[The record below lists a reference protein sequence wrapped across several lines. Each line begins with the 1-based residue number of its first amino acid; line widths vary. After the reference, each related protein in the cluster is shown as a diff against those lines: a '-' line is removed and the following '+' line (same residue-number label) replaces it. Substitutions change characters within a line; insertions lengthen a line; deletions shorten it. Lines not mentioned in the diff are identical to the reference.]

1 MKPVQ
6 SSRGQRNQAMDRLT
20 ALLLDD
26 RSINFYIAVMTS
38 PKKSELTRSRILC
51 EGRALVLA
59 QGFGGLGLTELL
71 TAAGVPKGSFYYYF
85 ASKEAFGCDM
95 LNAYVGDYL
104 AALDAII
111 ARPLPANERLDS
123 FFRAALEGDAGS
135 MADRCLV
142 VKLAAEIADLSEDMR
157 QILDEGVT
165 AVCDRLAR
173 LLREGA
179 DDGSIVPQDDPG
191 SAAALLYSQWLGAAI
206 IAKLSRRPQPLEQ
219 ALADT
224 RRRFFA

>member
-1 MKPVQ
+1 MTAMT
-6 SSRGQRNQAMDRLT
+6 QA
-20 ALLLDD
+20 
-26 RSINFYIAVMTS
+26 
-38 PKKSELTRSRILC
+38 KKSELTRSRILA

-71 TAAGVPKGSFYYYF
+71 NAASVPKGSFYYYF

-95 LNAYVGDYL
+95 LNDYVGDYL

-111 ARPLPANERLDS
+111 ARPQPAAERLDS
-123 FFRAALEGDAGS
+123 FFSAALQSDAGS

-157 QILDEGVT
+157 QILDDGVS
-165 AVCDRLAR
+165 AVCGRLAQ

-179 DDGSIVPQDDPG
+179 EDGSIIQQPDPG

-206 IAKLSRRPQPLEQ
+206 LAKLSRSPDALEQ

-224 RRRFFA
+224 RRRFFT

>member
-1 MKPVQ
+1 
-6 SSRGQRNQAMDRLT
+6 
-20 ALLLDD
+20 
-26 RSINFYIAVMTS
+26 MTS

-71 TAAGVPKGSFYYYF
+71 TASGVPKGSFYYYF

-95 LNAYVGDYL
+95 LDAYVADYL
-104 AALDAII
+104 AALDGII
-111 ARPLPANERLDS
+111 ARPVPASQRLDS
-123 FFRAALEGDAGS
+123 FFSAALEGDAGS

-157 QILDEGVT
+157 RILDQGVT

-173 LLREGA
+173 LLREGTE
-179 DDGSIVPQDDPG
+179 DGSVIAQDDPD

-206 IAKLSRRPQPLEQ
+206 IAKLSRSPVPLEQ

-224 RRRFFA
+224 RRRLLA

>member
-1 MKPVQ
+1 M
-6 SSRGQRNQAMDRLT
+6 T
-20 ALLLDD
+20 A
-26 RSINFYIAVMTS
+26 
-38 PKKSELTRSRILC
+38 PKKSDLTRSRILSQ
-51 EGRALVLA
+51 GRALVLA

-71 TAAGVPKGSFYYYF
+71 TASGVPKGSFYHYF

-95 LNAYVGDYL
+95 LHAYVADYL

-111 ARPLPANERLDS
+111 ARPRPAAERLDS
-123 FFRAALEGDAGS
+123 FFSAALAGDAGS

-157 QILDEGVT
+157 KILDEGVA
-165 AVCDRLAR
+165 AVCQRLAI
-173 LLREGA
+173 LLRQGA
-179 DDGSIVPQDDPG
+179 GDGSVVPQPDPEN
-191 SAAALLYSQWLGAAI
+191 AAALLYSQWLGAAI
-206 IAKLSRRPQPLEQ
+206 IAKLSRRSEPLEQ

>member
-1 MKPVQ
+1 
-6 SSRGQRNQAMDRLT
+6 
-20 ALLLDD
+20 
-26 RSINFYIAVMTS
+26 MTL
-38 PKKSELTRSRILC
+38 PKKSELTRSRILS

-59 QGFGGLGLTELL
+59 SGFGGLGLTQLL
-71 TAAGVPKGSFYYYF
+71 TASGVPKGSFYYYF

-95 LNAYVGDYL
+95 LNDYVTDYM

-111 ARPLPANERLDS
+111 ARPEPAAERLNS
-123 FFRAALEGDAGS
+123 FFSAALGGEAGS

-157 QILDEGVT
+157 HILDEGVI
-165 AVCDRLAR
+165 AVCDRLAA
-173 LLREGA
+173 LLRAGIE
-179 DDGSIVPQDDPG
+179 DGSITPQEDPG

-206 IAKLSRRPQPLEQ
+206 IAKLSRRPAPLEQ

>member
-1 MKPVQ
+1 MT
-6 SSRGQRNQAMDRLT
+6 QA
-20 ALLLDD
+20 
-26 RSINFYIAVMTS
+26 
-38 PKKSELTRSRILC
+38 KKSDLTRSRILS

-71 TAAGVPKGSFYYYF
+71 AASGVPKGSFYYYF

-95 LNAYVGDYL
+95 LNAYVADYL
-104 AALDAII
+104 TALDTII
-111 ARPLPANERLDS
+111 ARPQPAAERMNR
-123 FFRAALEGDAGS
+123 FFSAALESDAGS

-157 QILDEGVT
+157 QILDDGVT
-165 AVCDRLAR
+165 AVCERLGQ

-179 DDGSIVPQDDPG
+179 ADGSIFEQDDPG
-191 SAAALLYSQWLGAAI
+191 SAATLLYSQWLGAAI
-206 IAKLSRRPQPLEQ
+206 IAKLSRRPQTLEQ

-224 RRRFFA
+224 RRRYFI

>member
-1 MKPVQ
+1 
-6 SSRGQRNQAMDRLT
+6 
-20 ALLLDD
+20 
-26 RSINFYIAVMTS
+26 MTV
-38 PKKSELTRSRILC
+38 PKKSELTRSRILS

-59 QGFGGLGLTELL
+59 NGFGGVGLTELL
-71 TAAGVPKGSFYYYF
+71 TASGVPKGSFYYYF
-85 ASKEAFGCDM
+85 ASKEAFGSAM
-95 LNAYVGDYL
+95 LTDYVEDYL

-111 ARPLPANERLDS
+111 ARPQPAAERMNT
-123 FFRAALEGDAGS
+123 FFSAALKSDAGS

-157 QILDEGVT
+157 QILDQGVAT
-165 AVCDRLAR
+165 VCERLAQ
-173 LLREGA
+173 LLRQGA
-179 DDGSIVPQDDPG
+179 EDGSINRQDDPE

-206 IAKLSRRPQPLEQ
+206 IAKLARRSDPLEQ